1 MESVGELLRLEREA
15 QGKTIEDVAKA
26 TKMSTLIIE
35 SLEDD
40 RFSAFPAPVYAK
52 GHLRT
57 YARFLGLSEDDVV
70 EKYMRF
76 TQQREPDELDE
87 WDAVELE
94 IAEQRKTAGR
104 RGLWIAAAAV
114 VVVVALV
121 VWITRERPP
130 AQPSQDTSQQQEEA
144 PLITP
149 PVSEAAW
156 VDTMIEVH
164 SLELMVVAKSRV
176 YLTVSVD
183 GERVSDLTL
192 DAGER
197 RRWEGVEEFEL
208 FVGTGEAL
216 DLYLNG
222 EYLGAAGAGRGP
234 VDNLIVTE
242 DGMSR

>member
-1 MESVGELLRLEREA
+1 MESVGELLRLERES
-15 QGKTIEDVAKA
+15 QGKTIEDVAAA

-94 IAEQRKTAGR
+94 IQEQGRAASR

-114 VVVVALV
+114 VVVVVLV
-121 VWITRERPP
+121 VWLTRERPP
-130 AQPSQDTSQQQEEA
+130 AEPTETASEEA
-144 PLITP
+144 PLVTP

-192 DAGER
+192 DAGDR

>member
-26 TKMSTLIIE
+26 TKMSTLILE

-52 GHLRT
+52 GHLRM
-57 YARFLGLSEDDVV
+57 YARFLGLDEDEIV

-94 IAEQRKTAGR
+94 IQERRRTVGR

-114 VVVVALV
+114 AVIAVVII
-121 VWITRERPP
+121 WITRERPP
-130 AQPSQDTSQQQEEA
+130 VESVEAPEEA
-144 PLITP
+144 PLITS

-164 SLELMVVAKSRV
+164 TLELMVVAKSRV
-176 YLTVSVD
+176 YLTVAVD

-234 VDNLIVTE
+234 VDNLMVTE

>member
-52 GHLRT
+52 GHLRM
-57 YARFLGLSEDDVV
+57 YARFLGLGEDEIV

-87 WDAVELE
+87 WDAVEFE
-94 IAEQRKTAGR
+94 IQERRRTAGR
-104 RGLWIAAAAV
+104 RGLWITAAAV
-114 VVVVALV
+114 AFIAIFI
-121 VWITRERPP
+121 VWVTRERPP
-130 AQPSQDTSQQQEEA
+130 AESVEVPEEA
-144 PLITP
+144 PLVTP

-164 SLELMVVAKSRV
+164 TLELMVVAKSRV
-176 YLTVSVD
+176 YLTVAVD

-234 VDNLIVTE
+234 VDNLMVTE
-242 DGMSR
+242 NGMSR

>member
-15 QGKTIEDVAKA
+15 QGKTVADVAKA

-57 YARFLGLSEDDVV
+57 YARFLDLNEEEIV

-94 IAEQRKTAGR
+94 IEEKGRAAGR
-104 RGLWIAAAAV
+104 RTLWIAVAVVAV
-114 VVVVALV
+114 VVLI
-121 VWITRERPP
+121 VWITRDRPP
-130 AQPSQDTSQQQEEA
+130 AETSEPPVEA
-144 PLITP
+144 PLVTP
-149 PVSEAAW
+149 PVSQAAW

-164 SLELMVVAKSRV
+164 SLELMVVARSRV
-176 YLTVSVD
+176 YLTVAVD

-192 DAGER
+192 DAGQR

-234 VDNLIVTE
+234 VDNLVVTE
-242 DGMSR
+242 NGMSR

>member
-26 TKMSTLIIE
+26 TKMSTLIIG

-52 GHLRT
+52 GHLRM
-57 YARFLGLSEDDVV
+57 YARFLGLDEDEIV
-70 EKYMRF
+70 ETYMRF
-76 TQQREPDELDE
+76 TQQRAPDELDE
-87 WDAVELE
+87 WDVVELE
-94 IAEQRKTAGR
+94 IQERRRTVGR

-114 VVVVALV
+114 VVIASVIFWV
-121 VWITRERPP
+121 TRERPP
-130 AQPSQDTSQQQEEA
+130 AESVEAPEEA
-144 PLITP
+144 PLVTP
-149 PVSEAAW
+149 SVSEAAW

-164 SLELMVVAKSRV
+164 TLELMAVAKSRV

-234 VDNLIVTE
+234 VDDLTVTE
-242 DGMSR
+242 NGMSR

>member
-26 TKMSTLIIE
+26 TKLSTLILE

-52 GHLRT
+52 GHLRM
-57 YARFLGLSEDDVV
+57 YARFLGLDEDEIV

-94 IAEQRKTAGR
+94 IQERRRTVGR

-114 VVVVALV
+114 AIIAVVII
-121 VWITRERPP
+121 WITRERPP
-130 AQPSQDTSQQQEEA
+130 VDVAGAPEEVPLVTS
-144 PLITP
+144 

-164 SLELMVVAKSRV
+164 TLELMVVAKSRV
-176 YLTVSVD
+176 YLTVAVD

-234 VDNLIVTE
+234 VDNLMVTE

>member
-1 MESVGELLRLEREA
+1 MESVGELLRVEREA
-15 QGKTIEDVAKA
+15 QGKTIADVAKA
-26 TKMSTLIIE
+26 TKMSTRTIE

-57 YARFLGLSEDDVV
+57 YARFLGLDEDDIV

-94 IAEQRKTAGR
+94 IQEQGRAASR

-114 VVVVALV
+114 ALV
-121 VWITRERPP
+121 VIIVVWVTRGRTPSPP
-130 AQPSQDTSQQQEEA
+130 PEVSQQEEA
-144 PLITP
+144 PLVTP

-156 VDTMIEVH
+156 VDTMMEVH

-176 YLTVSVD
+176 YITVSVD

-192 DAGER
+192 NAGER

-234 VDNLIVTE
+234 VDNLVVTE